1 MQIGKVAQLAAVSI
15 VTVIASSVLVR
26 LIRADSTRPKA
37 FTIHYVETMV
47 SRPPL
52 DSYYSQKTDGSKVIS
67 RMMQFPDRKSYLQ
80 KTVFDVQA
88 GTKGVVDEATQS
100 KTTYRLSK
108 SAITDLTK
116 APNTCTSDAAAQRGT
131 ILGHTVVRT
140 QSEIPSSN
148 HRIVED
154 WHAPISGVSYY
165 GEVVSGI
172 GADGNPTELVRK
184 EAVSVAIGD
193 PDATLFEVP
202 DWAERSPSDVMAE
215 YSRRYNRPLPPPEG
229 MVSQDRAYHTI
240 PQQ

>member
-165 GEVVSGI
+165 GKLCPAS
-172 GADGNPTELVRK
+172 APTEILLNW
-184 EAVSVAIGD
+184 SVKKR
-193 PDATLFEVP
+193 FQ
-202 DWAERSPSDVMAE
+202 WRSEILTPPCSK
-215 YSRRYNRPLPPPEG
+215 SRTGPNAAPP
-229 MVSQDRAYHTI
+229 T
-240 PQQ
+240 